1 MKESIYIKNL
11 GPLKDIV
18 IDDIR
23 PLTVLIGESG
33 SGKSLLMKTLVLF
46 RYIYKMLNIRWYLKN
61 SNVNDSKFTIGIK
74 QLTPPELKQYFK
86 PENKSLEVKYTVEIN
101 GRIHTVEYRDGKID
115 KKSTGSPIPFDDLIF
130 LKESWISEMRNII
143 PEWEALG
150 GASSRRLLD
159 FYFQETYKDF
169 QDATSLLSEIPLDY
183 LDLSLKVSKAN
194 NGKKYN
200 VVPKNGGYQPIEW
213 RYSSSGIQTS
223 SSIFTLVEY
232 FSKEF
237 SFKDAIRRSIFSY
250 LYESDSL
257 KEFNPQL
264 EPMNMKKIVQIH
276 IEEPEQNLFPDAQC
290 RLMESLCKTAFS
302 EDIQDRE
309 IRMIMATHSPYLVNY
324 LNILLHQKNDNK
336 CRVGYN
342 DMAVYRLFNGRLQ
355 SLMAIG
361 ANGRRF
367 VDTSD
372 LTEQMERIMDEYD
385 SLTR

>member
-74 QLTPPELKQYFK
+74 ELTSEELKQYFK
-86 PENKSLEVKYTVEIN
+86 PENKDLEVKYAVEIN
-101 GRIHTVEYRDGKID
+101 GRIHTVEYRNGKID
-115 KKSTGSPIPFDDLIF
+115 KKSTGSPIPVDDLIF

-150 GASSRRLLD
+150 SSSSSRPLE
-159 FYFQETYKDF
+159 FYFKETYKDF
-169 QDATSLLSEIPLDY
+169 QDATSCLSDISLDY

-200 VVPKNGGYQPIEW
+200 IVPKNGEYQPIEW

-223 SSIFTLVEY
+223 SSILTLVEY
-232 FSKEF
+232 FSKVF
-237 SFKDAIRRSIFSY
+237 SFKDAIERSIISY
-250 LYESDSL
+250 LYKSNRL

-290 RLMESLCKTAFS
+290 RLMESLCKTVFS
-302 EDIQDRE
+302 EDIQDRD

>member
-74 QLTPPELKQYFK
+74 ELTSEELKQYFK
-86 PENKSLEVKYTVEIN
+86 PENKDLEVKYAVEIN
-101 GRIHTVEYRDGKID
+101 GRIHTVEYRNGKID
-115 KKSTGSPIPFDDLIF
+115 KKSTGSPIPVDDLIF

-150 GASSRRLLD
+150 SSSSSRPLD
-159 FYFQETYKDF
+159 FYFKETYKDF
-169 QDATSLLSEIPLDY
+169 QDATFCLSDISLDY

-200 VVPKNGGYQPIEW
+200 IVPKNGEYQPIEW

-223 SSIFTLVEY
+223 SSILTLVEY
-232 FSKEF
+232 FSKDF
-237 SFKDAIRRSIFSY
+237 SFKDAIERSIISY
-250 LYESDSL
+250 LYKSNRL

-290 RLMESLCKTAFS
+290 RLMESLCKTVFS
-302 EDIQDRE
+302 EDIQDRD